1 MKITLH
7 TILGLRQAVGQR
19 LTEIEL
25 PPESTV
31 GDFIAYIKEKWGEKI
46 SPQLFSPDTGAV
58 LPYVRIMV
66 NGQTINFLQGMAT
79 ELKEG
84 DEILILPLVSG
95 G

>member
-1 MKITLH
+1 
-7 TILGLRQAVGQR
+7 
-19 LTEIEL
+19 
-25 PPESTV
+25 
-31 GDFIAYIKEKWGEKI
+31 
-46 SPQLFSPDTGAV
+46 
-58 LPYVRIMV
+58 MV